1 MPSGPAPDL
10 HGGIIHGMRS
20 SSQEIVP
27 GEDALAMAAL
37 YLLAQGATAA
47 GLAER
52 LEALGAVI
60 SPSRAAALLER
71 LMALGLVYTPV
82 TQHDGPSYV
91 PTALG
96 QAHTRAALSG
106 QADVTTRLEE
116 LEHLRTDLLA
126 NVAHELRTPLT
137 AIRTS
142 VGLLLDPST
151 SPDADARAQ
160 LLQAIE
166 RSSDRMQRVLADLL
180 DLARFRAGRVKL
192 QLRRFDARELA
203 RDTAA
208 GMTPLLQQR
217 GQTLDV
223 VVPAT
228 PVWVYGDHRRLEQV
242 VLNLL
247 SNAHKF
253 SPDGGRIRLEVA
265 GAVDEVTWSVS
276 DQGPGIAPEDQPR
289 LFERFFTAAGRS
301 GSSYAGMG
309 LGLPIS
315 MLIALAHGGTI
326 AVQTAVGQGSTFTL
340 RVPAQG
346 PPGTEEA

>member
-1 MPSGPAPDL
+1 MRGITPAA
-10 HGGIIHGMRS
+10 
-20 SSQEIVP
+20 
-27 GEDALAMAAL
+27 DALAMAAL
-37 YLLAQGATAA
+37 YLIGTGTTAEGLAQRFG
-47 GLAER
+47 
-52 LEALGAVI
+52 ALGASI
-60 SPSRAAALLER
+60 APSRVTALLDR

-82 TQHDGPSYV
+82 KNHDGAYYV
-91 PTALG
+91 ATSLG
-96 QAHTRAALSG
+96 QQYTHAALSG
-106 QADVTTRLEE
+106 ESDVAARLEE
-116 LEHLRTDLLA
+116 LEHLRTDLLST
-126 NVAHELRTPLT
+126 VAHELRTPLT

-142 VGLLLDPST
+142 VGLLLDPNT
-151 SPDADARAQ
+151 SPDAAAREQ
-160 LLQAIE
+160 LLQTIE
-166 RSSDRMQRVLADLL
+166 RSADRMQRVLADLL

-203 RDTAA
+203 QDTAA
-208 GMTPLLQQR
+208 GMAPLLQQR

-265 GAVDEVTWSVS
+265 AEGNEVIWSVS
-276 DQGPGIAPEDQPR
+276 DQGPGVAPVDQPR

-301 GSSYAGMG
+301 GGSQAGLG

-326 AVQTAVGQGSTFTL
+326 TVETASGQGSTFTL

-346 PPGTEEA
+346 PPEAEEP